1 MKLSKVHIK
10 NFRLLQN
17 VELCFDEKVTVI
29 VGRNNSGKTSLTEV
43 FKRLLVE
50 RPSFRLEDFSL
61 SAWDGFWKG
70 CEMFKA
76 EKEESE
82 IREVLPEIEVRLLID
97 YSATDDLQLLSEFI
111 IDLNEDCTTVQ
122 VNLNYRLESGKIP
135 LFFSGD
141 FKDKEHFFKEIKE
154 RIKNHFELQV
164 IAQDPNDS
172 ANTKAVDIQVLR
184 RALQTGFINAQ
195 RALDDTTSKEK
206 VVLGKIL
213 ENLFVAAKK
222 QATGSDRSIAS
233 ELDDA
238 VADVQATLDTEF
250 NLQLSK
256 LLPALGLFGYPGL
269 IDPGLQTQTVL
280 NVEQLLANHT
290 TIGYSGGSGVNL
302 PEPYNGLGPRN
313 LIFILLKLYEYFK
326 EFTSRVSAPAS
337 HLVFIEEPEAHLH
350 PQMQTVFV
358 RKLNEIRALFEK
370 QYNNGLPWPVQF
382 IVTTHSSH
390 IANEAS
396 FESMRYFLA
405 RRAVTDQQ
413 LRTEVKDLR
422 TGLSDEEPKNK
433 EFLHKYMT
441 LTRCDLLFAD
451 KAILVEGTTERM
463 LVPSM
468 IAKIDI
474 ASPPEAKKLGSQYV
488 SIMEV
493 GGAYAQIFFN
503 LLRFLGLRTLVI
515 TDLDAVGDGNR
526 KCRVSLG
533 STSSNSCIK
542 GWYATTP
549 SSPLNLM
556 DILNKQDA
564 DKIDGTI
571 RLAHQIPHTE
581 GDACGRSFED
591 AFMLAN
597 ATLFGITSTIA
608 TDREEAAWTAAA
620 DVDKTAFAL
629 EYAINKPEWTV
640 PRYISEGL
648 VWLTENEDTQAL
660 ATATNIALPS

>member
-10 NFRLLQN
+10 NFRLLEN
-17 VELCFDEKVTVI
+17 VELCFEEKVTVI

-43 FKRLLVE
+43 FKRLLIE

-61 SAWDGFWKG
+61 SVWEGFWEG

-76 EKEESE
+76 GKEEAE
-82 IREVLPEIEVRLLID
+82 IREVLPEIELRLFIH
-97 YSATDDLQLLSEFI
+97 YGGVDDLQLLSEFI
-111 IDLNEDCTTVQ
+111 IDLNEECTTAQ
-122 VNLNYRLESGKIP
+122 VNLTYRLEAGKIP
-135 LFFSGD
+135 LFFAGD
-141 FKDKEHFFKEIKE
+141 FKDKKHFYKEIKE

-164 IAQDPNDS
+164 IAQDPNDPM
-172 ANTKAVDIQVLR
+172 NTRAVDLEVLK
-184 RALQTGFINAQ
+184 RALQTGFISAQ
-195 RALDDTTSKEK
+195 RALDETTSKDK
-206 VVLGKIL
+206 AVLGKIL

-222 QATGSDRSIAS
+222 QASGSDRSIAS
-233 ELDDA
+233 DLDVA
-238 VADVQATLDTEF
+238 VAGVQDTLDNEF

-256 LLPALGLFGYPGL
+256 LLPTLGLFGYPGL

-280 NVEQLLANHT
+280 NVEQLLSNHT
-290 TIGYSGGSGVNL
+290 TIGYSSGNGVNL

-313 LIFILLKLYEYFK
+313 LIYILLKLYEYFK
-326 EFTSRVSAPAS
+326 EFSSRATAPVS

-358 RKLNEIRALFEK
+358 RKLNEIRTLFEK
-370 QYNNGLPWPVQF
+370 EYNNGQPWPVQF

-396 FESMRYFLA
+396 FESMRYFLTS
-405 RRAVTDQQ
+405 RSLVTQQ
-413 LRTEVKDLR
+413 LKTEVKDLR
-422 TGLSDEEPKNK
+422 TGLSDEEPSNRA
-433 EFLHKYMT
+433 FLHKYMT
-441 LTRCDLLFAD
+441 LTRCDLFFAD

-468 IAKIDI
+468 IEKIDG
-474 ASPPEAKKLGSQYV
+474 ASLPESKKLGSQYV

-503 LLRFLGLRTLVI
+503 LLKFLGLRTLVI
-515 TDLDAVGDGNR
+515 TDIDSVGDDKK

-533 STSSNSCIK
+533 TATSNSCIK
-542 GWYATTP
+542 SWYATSP
-549 SSPLNLM
+549 ASPLTIT
-556 DILNKQDA
+556 DILSKQEVNK
-564 DKIDGTI
+564 ITGVI
-571 RLAHQIPHTE
+571 RIAHQIPHTA

-597 ATLFGITSTIA
+597 ATLFVITAAIA
-608 TDREEAAWTAAA
+608 LDRELVAWEAAK

-629 EYAINKPEWTV
+629 EYAINKPNWSV

-648 VWLTENEDTQAL
+648 VWLSENEE
-660 ATATNIALPS
+660 ALPQATSTTLEPSV